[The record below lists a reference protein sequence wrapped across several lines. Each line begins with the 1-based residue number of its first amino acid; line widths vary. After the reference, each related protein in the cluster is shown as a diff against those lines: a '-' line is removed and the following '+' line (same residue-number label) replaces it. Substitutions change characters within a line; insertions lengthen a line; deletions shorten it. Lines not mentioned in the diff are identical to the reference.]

1 MSEVIVAL
9 DVPTADQAFALVDT
23 LGGEG
28 DFFKVGLELFTHEGP
43 GVVEKLIDGGKRV
56 FLDLKFHDIPNTVA
70 RAVASATELGVDLL
84 TVHSAG
90 GADMLRAAS
99 DAADE
104 RTRIVGVTVL
114 TSLSP
119 SAVEE
124 VWGREM
130 LSLRDEVVRLASMCH
145 AAGLD
150 GVVSSAQE
158 VASIKRRVGAS
169 FVVVTPGIRL
179 PGGEAHD
186 QARVVTPG
194 EAVREGSDYLVVG
207 RAVSQ
212 ADDPVGVLRM
222 IKAEVCGES
231 VRS

>member
-9 DVPTADQAFALVDT
+9 DVPTADEAFALVDT
-23 LGGEG
+23 LEGEG
-28 DFFKVGLELFTHEGP
+28 DFFKVGLELFTREGP
-43 GVVEKLIDGGKRV
+43 RVVEKLIDGGKRV

-70 RAVASATELGVDLL
+70 RAVASASELGVDLL
-84 TVHSAG
+84 TVHSTG

-99 DAADE
+99 EAADE
-104 RTRIVGVTVL
+104 GTRVVGVTVL

-124 VWGREM
+124 IWGREI

-150 GVVSSAQE
+150 GVVSSALE
-158 VASIKRRVGAS
+158 VESIKRHVGAS

-179 PGGEAHD
+179 PGGDAHD
-186 QARVVTPG
+186 QARVVAPG
-194 EAVREGSDYLVVG
+194 EAARKGSDYLVVG

-212 ADDPVGVLRM
+212 ADDPAGVLRT

>member
-28 DFFKVGLELFTHEGP
+28 DFFKVGLELFTREGP

-104 RTRIVGVTVL
+104 RTRVVGVTVL

-124 VWGREM
+124 IWGREM

-158 VASIKRRVGAS
+158 AASIKRLVGAP
-169 FVVVTPGIRL
+169 FVVITPGIRL
-179 PGGEAHD
+179 PGGGAHD